1 MFIYL
6 ANVFTVISKFKAV
19 FLRKMI
25 VKCSKCPDKGRSANL
40 TYFAPYSITLM
51 NIIGMNHIWL
61 RNGIYPC
68 RQLTLIVS
76 FHTSLKDGWDEYLIE
91 QRPSISKDAGLW

>member
-1 MFIYL
+1 MAIFIYL

-25 VKCSKCPDKGRSANL
+25 VNVASGSANL
-40 TYFAPYSITLM
+40 RYFAPYSITLM

>member
-1 MFIYL
+1 MAIFIYL
-6 ANVFTVISKFKAV
+6 ANVFTVIAKFKAV

-25 VKCSKCPDKGRSANL
+25 VNVASRSATL
-40 TYFAPYSITLM
+40 FYFAPYNITLM
-51 NIIGMNHIWL
+51 NIMRMNHIWL

>member
-6 ANVFTVISKFKAV
+6 ANVFTVIAKFKAV
-19 FLRKMI
+19 SLRKMI
-25 VKCSKCPDKGRSANL
+25 VNVAYVYYVRSAIL
-40 TYFAPYSITLM
+40 IYFAHYNITLM

>member
-6 ANVFTVISKFKAV
+6 ANVFTVIAKFKAV
-19 FLRKMI
+19 FMRKMI
-25 VKCSKCPDKGRSANL
+25 VNEASGSASL
-40 TYFAPYSITLM
+40 IYFAPNNITLM

>member
-1 MFIYL
+1 
-6 ANVFTVISKFKAV
+6 
-19 FLRKMI
+19 MI
-25 VKCSKCPDKGRSANL
+25 VNVASGSANL

>member
-1 MFIYL
+1 
-6 ANVFTVISKFKAV
+6 
-19 FLRKMI
+19 MI
-25 VKCSKCPDKGRSANL
+25 VYVAIPRLGLIGYFDLLRS
-40 TYFAPYSITLM
+40 PYNITLM

>member
-1 MFIYL
+1 MALLIYL

-25 VKCSKCPDKGRSANL
+25 VNVGRSANL
-40 TYFAPYSITLM
+40 IYFAPYSITLM

>member
-1 MFIYL
+1 MAIFIYL

-25 VKCSKCPDKGRSANL
+25 VNVASGSANL
-40 TYFAPYSITLM
+40 IYFDPNNITLM

>member
-1 MFIYL
+1 MAIFIYL
-6 ANVFTVISKFKAV
+6 ANVFTVIAKFKAV
-19 FLRKMI
+19 FLRKII
-25 VKCSKCPDKGRSANL
+25 VNVVRSAIL
-40 TYFAPYSITLM
+40 IYFTHYNITLM
-51 NIIGMNHIWL
+51 NIIGINHIWL

>member
-1 MFIYL
+1 MAIFIYL
-6 ANVFTVISKFKAV
+6 VNAFTVIAKFKAV
-19 FLRKMI
+19 FLRKMVGVRPREI
-25 VKCSKCPDKGRSANL
+25 GYFDLLRSSYN
-40 TYFAPYSITLM
+40 ITLM
-51 NIIGMNHIWL
+51 NILGMTHIWL

>member
-1 MFIYL
+1 MAIFISYL
-6 ANVFTVISKFKAV
+6 ENVFTIDAKFKVV
-19 FLRKMI
+19 FWRKRI
-25 VKCSKCPDKGRSANL
+25 FNEASGSAIL
-40 TYFAPYSITLM
+40 IYFAPYNITLM

>member
-1 MFIYL
+1 MAIFIYL
-6 ANVFTVISKFKAV
+6 ANVFTVIAKFKAV

-25 VKCSKCPDKGRSANL
+25 VNVASDRL
-40 TYFAPYSITLM
+40 FLIYFAHYNITLM

>member
-1 MFIYL
+1 MAIFISYL
-6 ANVFTVISKFKAV
+6 ENVFTIDVNFKVV
-19 FLRKMI
+19 FWRKRI
-25 VKCSKCPDKGRSANL
+25 FNVASGSAIL
-40 TYFAPYSITLM
+40 IYFAPYNITLM

>member
-1 MFIYL
+1 MAIFISYL
-6 ANVFTVISKFKAV
+6 ENVFTIDVKFKVV
-19 FLRKMI
+19 FWRKRI
-25 VKCSKCPDKGRSANL
+25 FNVASGSAIL
-40 TYFAPYSITLM
+40 IYFAPYNITLM